1 MKTVLILRHAKS
13 DWANAGQVD
22 FDRPLAKR
30 GLEDAPRVGE
40 VLVRFACLPDKI
52 LSSPAQRAKQTA
64 ELVAKACGY
73 HKAIQWE
80 NAFYEGD
87 STDLIAA
94 LQELPPAVERVLLV
108 GHNPALEDTVA
119 ALCALDRAEGGNGWA
134 IKIPTAGLVCLNFEI
149 TEWSELRP
157 GDGIL
162 HWFIIPKLVKALI
175 SAAQK
180 R

>member
-13 DWANAGQVD
+13 DWGTAGQAD

-30 GLEDAPRVGE
+30 GLEDAPRMGE
-40 VLVRFACLPDKI
+40 VLIRFACVPDKI

-80 NAFYEGD
+80 SPFYEGD
-87 STDLIAA
+87 SPDLIAA
-94 LQELPPAVERVLLV
+94 LQQLSPTVERVLLI
-108 GHNPALEDTVA
+108 GHNPVLEDTVA
-119 ALCALDRAEGGNGWA
+119 ALCAVEGAEGEGWA

-149 TEWSELRP
+149 TDWAELQP
-157 GDGIL
+157 GDGVL
-162 HWFIIPKLVKALI
+162 HWFIIPKLVKAL
-175 SAAQK
+175 A
-180 R
+180 